1 MVIFYQALL
10 NLVRFIFWLF
20 VKMTL
25 IRTKLVLSSFESV
38 PLGCYFDAN
47 AILLDFDSN
56 ATWP

>member
-1 MVIFYQALL
+1 MVIFYQVLL
-10 NLVRFIFWLF
+10 NLVRFIFLALC
-20 VKMTL
+20 KMTL

-47 AILLDFDSN
+47 AILLDFNSN